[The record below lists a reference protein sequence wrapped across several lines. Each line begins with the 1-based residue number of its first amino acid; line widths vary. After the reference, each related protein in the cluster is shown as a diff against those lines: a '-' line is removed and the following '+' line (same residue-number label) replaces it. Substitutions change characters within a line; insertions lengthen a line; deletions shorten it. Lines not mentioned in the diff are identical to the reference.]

1 MLAPFAC
8 PTVCWAAMAKDQRYL
23 RLHRRQWHVVLAV
36 PRPLQAA
43 LGRTQFKT
51 SLHTDSLSK
60 ARRLRWPVV
69 ERMRREIA
77 RAEAVRAASSKDP
90 LVADALEWRA
100 LRPEIVGE
108 ADPDEAQAVYKE
120 LIREEAM
127 ELAKAEGKA
136 GAKPKNS
143 KRARRFL
150 DFALGTATPLMLYR
164 DQWLNEM
171 DVIPRTRQER
181 RTTLSML
188 ETWAGENDLG
198 ALQDITR
205 KAAGDFLAQ
214 RLIGAGLA
222 HKSIRKRLSDL
233 AVHWSWL
240 ASRGHLGDE
249 PPPNPWRGHEIP
261 APRKGA
267 RGSKR
272 PFTDDEV
279 ARLLYDGSPDEV
291 LRDYMWIAALSG
303 MRIAEIAGLTVG
315 DCADGMF
322 NVSDSKTEA
331 GVRQVPIHS
340 SLKRM
345 IARRVK
351 GRPLE
356 AHLVD
361 DNVGVKARKRGETWD
376 PSMPVSKRFGRYRQT
391 VGVHDR
397 APGQR
402 ASAVD
407 FHSFRR
413 WFATKAE
420 QAGVPE
426 STTASVMGHERQGMT
441 HGLYSGGPSRDQ
453 LRKCVEAVKLPGR
466 RQGR

>member
-1 MLAPFAC
+1 
-8 PTVCWAAMAKDQRYL
+8 MAKDQQYL

-43 LGRTQFKT
+43 LGRTQFKA

-60 ARRLRWPVV
+60 AQRLRWPVI
-69 ERMRREIA
+69 EGMRREIA
-77 RAEAVRAASSKDP
+77 GAEAALVASSKDH
-90 LVADALEWRA
+90 LLADAMAWKA
-100 LRPEIVGE
+100 LRPELKGT
-108 ADPDEAQAVYKE
+108 ADAKGATVVYE
-120 LIREEAM
+120 DLITEEA
-127 ELAKAEGKA
+127 KTRVRDEG
-136 GAKPKNS
+136 P
-143 KRARRFL
+143 KRARAFL
-150 DFALGTATPLMLYR
+150 DLALGTATPLMLYR
-164 DQWLNEM
+164 DQWLDEM

-181 RTTLSML
+181 RTSLSML
-188 ETWAGENDLG
+188 EAWAGEHDLRT
-198 ALQDITR
+198 LQDITR
-205 KAAGDFLAQ
+205 KVAGDFISQ

-222 HKSIRKRLSDL
+222 PKSIGKRLSDL
-233 AVHWSWL
+233 AVYWSWL
-240 ASRGHLGDE
+240 NSRGHLGDE
-249 PPPNPWRGHEIP
+249 PPLNPWRGHEIP
-261 APRKGA
+261 ARRKGA
-267 RGSKR
+267 RASKR

-279 ARLLYDGSPDEV
+279 AGLLYDGSPDDV

-315 DCADGMF
+315 DCADGVF
-322 NVSDSKTEA
+322 NVRDSKTKA

-356 AHLVD
+356 ARLLD
-361 DNVGVKARKRGETWD
+361 ERPAEARGVKAHKRGETWD

-397 APGQR
+397 GPDQR
-402 ASAVD
+402 TSAVD

-426 STTASVMGHERQGMT
+426 STTASVMGHERKGMT
-441 HGLYSGGPSRDQ
+441 HGLYSGGPSLDQ
-453 LRKCVEAVKLPGR
+453 LRSCVEAVKLPR
-466 RQGR
+466 KQGR